1 MLVPSLIPAS
11 DSHEISDLPSMQLSA
26 IVPARNEEDCV
37 GECLRSLASQSDAV
51 FHLGVDWEIL
61 LVDDGSTDRTK
72 AIAEGVGGVTV
83 KEARPLPSG
92 WMGKANAVWTGAQ
105 AAKGNWLLFTDADTV
120 HEPGNLIRAM
130 HEADKAKVAML
141 SYSPRQMVTGF
152 WQRALMPLVFC
163 ELALSYPP
171 EKVSNPESTLAAANG
186 QFILVKREAYFAA
199 GGHAA
204 VSESVLEDVALARRI
219 KRRKVGLRF
228 RYAPDALSTR
238 MYRNFGQMYEGWTKN
253 LALLFGNSL
262 ALAAWRVIDLLL
274 LIGLPVLFFAYY
286 QPVLLW
292 WALMALW
299 ARTLWRFYRRVA
311 RSNFPFWDCALAIF
325 GLPLFS
331 WLLVRSWFHHTLKKR
346 VVWKGRSYAS

>member
-1 MLVPSLIPAS
+1 
-11 DSHEISDLPSMQLSA
+11 MQLSV
-26 IVPARNEEDCV
+26 IVPARNEEDCI
-37 GECLRSLASQSDAV
+37 GECLRSLAGQSDSV
-51 FHLGVDWEIL
+51 FALGVNWEIL
-61 LVDDGSTDRTK
+61 LVDDGSTDRTQE
-72 AIAEGVGGVTV
+72 IAQGIEGVTV
-83 KEARPLPSG
+83 IEARSLPSG
-92 WMGKANAVWTGAQ
+92 WTGKANAVWTGAQ
-105 AAKGNWLLFTDADTV
+105 QAKGEWLLFTDADTV
-120 HEPGNLIRAM
+120 HEPGDLIRAM

-141 SYSPRQMVTGF
+141 SYSPRQIVTGF

-163 ELALSYPP
+163 ELALAYPP

-186 QFILVKREAYFAA
+186 QFILVRREAYFAA

-238 MYRNFGQMYEGWTKN
+238 MYRSFGQMYEGWTKN

-262 ALAAWRVIDLLL
+262 ALAAWRGIDLLL
-274 LIGLPVLFFAYY
+274 LIGLPVLFFGYY
-286 QPVLLW
+286 QPVLIW

-299 ARTLWRFYRRVA
+299 ARTLWRFFRRVA
-311 RSNFPFWDCALAIF
+311 RSHFPFWDCAVSIF

-331 WLLVRSWFHHTLKKR
+331 WLLARSWFHHTLTKR
-346 VVWKGRSYAS
+346 VVWKGRSYSS